1 MITAVKISED
11 LKSVVYEA
19 YEKGKRIVGGEKLDK
34 DNKDYWL
41 DLYCKLQ
48 NY

>member
-11 LKSVVYEA
+11 LKFVYYRTDDNVVH
-19 YEKGKRIVGGEKLDK
+19 GEKITEETK
-34 DNKDYWL
+34 DEWL